1 MVIRKE
7 PLKQIA
13 FPICMDWP
21 DLSDSWMQRENTTL
35 DLLLSWSNAP
45 IAGIIFLS
53 LDDSF
58 DKSLIF
64 VSKLCFLLPSDVH
77 ESEW

>member
-35 DLLLSWSNAP
+35 DLLLS
-45 IAGIIFLS
+45 
-53 LDDSF
+53 
-58 DKSLIF
+58 
-64 VSKLCFLLPSDVH
+64 
-77 ESEW
+77 